1 MNNGAQS
8 QAGRFELHERGLIDM
23 KFTARIHTSLKKSVL
38 DPQGQTTLH
47 ALESL
52 GFKEA
57 KSLRIGKYFELAL
70 EADDRTKAEEC
81 IHVMCDKL
89 LHNPVIEE
97 YSFEIQEVPS

>member
-1 MNNGAQS
+1 
-8 QAGRFELHERGLIDM
+8 M
-23 KFTARIHTSLKKSVL
+23 KFKATIHTSLKKSVL

-47 ALESL
+47 ALAAM

-57 KSLRIGKYFELAL
+57 TNLRIGKYFELAL
-70 EADDRTKAEEC
+70 EAETRAKAEDC

-97 YSFEIQEVPS
+97 YSFEIQEMPS

>member
-1 MNNGAQS
+1 
-8 QAGRFELHERGLIDM
+8 M
-23 KFTARIHTSLKKSVL
+23 KYKALIHTSLKKSVL

-47 ALESL
+47 ALASL

-57 KSLRIGKYFELAL
+57 QSLRIGKYFEMVL
-70 EADDRTKAEEC
+70 EAENHEKAEQS

-97 YSFEIQEVPS
+97 YSFDIKEMPS

>member
-1 MNNGAQS
+1 M
-8 QAGRFELHERGLIDM
+8 RFKAL
-23 KFTARIHTSLKKSVL
+23 IHTSLKKSVL

-57 KSLRIGKYFELAL
+57 EGLRIGKYFEMLL
-70 EADDRTKAEEC
+70 EATDRVEAEKS
-81 IHVMCDKL
+81 IHAMCDKL

-97 YSFEIQEVPS
+97 YSFQVEELPS

>member
-1 MNNGAQS
+1 
-8 QAGRFELHERGLIDM
+8 M
-23 KFTARIHTSLKKSVL
+23 KFKARIHTSLKKSVL

-47 ALESL
+47 ALESM

-57 KSLRIGKYFELAL
+57 ENLRIGKYFELGL
-70 EADDRTKAEEC
+70 EAEDRARAEES
-81 IHVMCDKL
+81 IHAMCDKL

>member
-1 MNNGAQS
+1 
-8 QAGRFELHERGLIDM
+8 M
-23 KFTARIHTSLKKSVL
+23 KFKALIHTSLKKSVL

-47 ALESL
+47 ALASM

-57 KSLRIGKYFELAL
+57 QSLRIGKYFELVL
-70 EADDRTKAEEC
+70 ESETRAKADAS

-97 YSFEIQEVPS
+97 YSFEIQELPS

>member
-1 MNNGAQS
+1 
-8 QAGRFELHERGLIDM
+8 M
-23 KFTARIHTSLKKSVL
+23 KFKARIHTSLKKSVL

-47 ALESL
+47 ALDAM
-52 GFKEA
+52 GFHEA

-70 EADDRTKAEEC
+70 EAADRAKAEEA

-97 YSFEIQEVPS
+97 YSFEVQELPS

>member
-1 MNNGAQS
+1 MQ
-8 QAGRFELHERGLIDM
+8 F
-23 KFTARIHTSLKKSVL
+23 KARIHTSLKKSVL

-47 ALESL
+47 ALASM

-57 KSLRIGKYFELAL
+57 KSLRIGKAFELVL
-70 EADDRTKAEEC
+70 EAADRAKAEAC

-97 YSFEIQEVPS
+97 YTFEIQELSS

>member
-1 MNNGAQS
+1 M
-8 QAGRFELHERGLIDM
+8 RF
-23 KFTARIHTSLKKSVL
+23 KATIHTSLKKSVL

-47 ALESL
+47 ALESM
-52 GFKEA
+52 GFTEA

-70 EADDRTKAEEC
+70 ESETREKAEES

-97 YSFEIQEVPS
+97 YSFEIQDLPS